1 MVVRRW
7 ASIWQAPLS
16 ARLAGAR
23 RQRVALGLA
32 GLLLLG
38 VAAAATATFV
48 WPSGPATD
56 LRFNLGRL
64 AQFPPGTVTTLF
76 APIDGSSAPVS
87 NVAYLRHPGWR
98 VSGSPSGLW
107 HTFHVVRLD
116 SGEILALSARDPH
129 LGRTMPYRPSFNFDG
144 REGWFR
150 DPCHGETY
158 DLAGYRV
165 FGPTPRGR
173 DRLHV
178 EVIDGSVTVDLGDVT
193 AGDRSPPPSGY
204 EPQRGGVFGP
214 LHTR

>member
-1 MVVRRW
+1 MVVGRK

-16 ARLAGAR
+16 ARSAGAR

-38 VAAAATATFV
+38 VAAAATAMFA

-56 LRFNLGRL
+56 LRFDLGSIER
-64 AQFPPGTVTTLF
+64 FPPGTVTTLF

-87 NVAYLRHPGWR
+87 NVAYLRHPSSR
-98 VSGSPSGLW
+98 ASGSPSGLW

-116 SGEILALSARDPH
+116 SGEVLALSAHDPH
-129 LGRTMPYRPSFNFDG
+129 LGCTVPYRPSFNFDG

-150 DPCHGETY
+150 NPCHGETY

-165 FGPTPRGR
+165 FGPTPRGL
-173 DRLHV
+173 DRFHV
-178 EVIDGSVTVDLGDVT
+178 EVIDGRGIVDLSRIERGPT
-193 AGDRSPPPSGY
+193 ATPPGY
-204 EPQRGGVFGP
+204 EFETGATGLAR
-214 LHTR
+214 